1 MGYSE
6 KRDGSR
12 EIQVGVV
19 GTGGMG
25 GMHARI
31 LHHKVAG
38 ARLAA
43 VSDVDAGRSGKV
55 AEECGSAAVFAD
67 AEEMIRD
74 DAVEALVIA
83 SPDPTHAELT
93 LECLRFGKPVLCE
106 KPLATSPAEALG
118 VVEAEVERGE
128 KLVQVGFM
136 RRYDPQHVDVK
147 NTASSGDIGR
157 PVLFK
162 GWHRNAASP
171 PGADSEWVVINS
183 AIHDLDS
190 VRWMLDGEIEEVF
203 VRGVDTT
210 GSPAEGEFDLQ
221 LIQLSLSGGR
231 LGIVEVYVDAGYG
244 YEVGVEVVGT
254 RGTAYTAPPTGAVVR
269 LERAYS
275 QGVEADWLERFET
288 AYTIQLQCWIES
300 LNDGKPNGP
309 NAWDGYAALAA
320 AGACIASIRS
330 GNPEP
335 VSQPERPALYSKEAS
350 GVVR

>member
-1 MGYSE
+1 MRYLE
-6 KRDGSR
+6 KRGGSG
-12 EIQVGVV
+12 EMPVGVV

-38 ARLAA
+38 ARVAA
-43 VSDVDAGRSGKV
+43 VSDVDTERAGKV
-55 AEECGSAAVFAD
+55 AEECGSAAIFAD
-67 AEEMIRD
+67 AGEMIRD
-74 DAVEALVIA
+74 DAVEAVVIA

-93 LECLRFGKPVLCE
+93 LECLRLGKPVLCE

-136 RRYDPQHVDVK
+136 RRYDPQHVDVR
-147 NTASSGDIGR
+147 NTATSGDIGQ

-171 PGADSEWVVINS
+171 PGADSGWVVINS

-190 VRWMLDGEIEEVF
+190 ARWMLDGEIEEVF
-203 VRGVDTT
+203 VRGLDTT
-210 GSPAEGEFDLQ
+210 GSPDGEFDLQ
-221 LIQLSLSGGR
+221 LIQFSVSGGR
-231 LGIVEVYVDAGYG
+231 LGIIEVYVDAGYG

-254 RGTAYTAPPTGAVVR
+254 RGTAYTAPPTGAVIR

-275 QGVEADWLERFET
+275 QGVEDDWLERFEP
-288 AYTIQLQCWIES
+288 AYTIQLQGWIEA
-300 LNDGKPNGP
+300 LNNGQLNGP
-309 NAWDGYAALAA
+309 DAWDGYAALVAA
-320 AGACIASIRS
+320 EACITSIKS

-335 VSQPERPALYSKEAS
+335 VSQPEKPALYSREAPE
-350 GVVR
+350 VVR

>member
-1 MGYSE
+1 
-6 KRDGSR
+6 
-12 EIQVGVV
+12 
-19 GTGGMG
+19 MG

-38 ARLAA
+38 AGVAT
-43 VSDVDAGRSGKV
+43 VSDVDAGRAGEV
-55 AEECGSAAVFAD
+55 AEECGGAAIFGD
-67 AEEMIRD
+67 AEEMIRN
-74 DAVEALVIA
+74 DAVEAVVIA
-83 SPDPTHAELT
+83 SPDTTHAELT
-93 LECLRFGKPVLCE
+93 LECLRLGKPVLCE

-136 RRYDPQHVDVK
+136 RRYDPQHVDVR
-147 NTASSGDIGR
+147 NTVFSGDIGQ

-190 VRWMLDGEIEEVF
+190 ARWMLDGEIEEVF

-210 GSPAEGEFDLQ
+210 GSPDGEFDLQ

-231 LGIVEVYVDAGYG
+231 LGVIEVYVDAGYG

-275 QGVEADWLERFET
+275 QNVENDWLERFEQ
-288 AYTIQLQCWIES
+288 AYTIQLQGWIES
-300 LNDGKPNGP
+300 LNNGQPNGP
-309 NAWDGYAALAA
+309 DAWDGYTALVAAE
-320 AGACIASIRS
+320 ACIASIKS

-335 VSQPERPALYSKEAS
+335 ASLPERPALYGREAS